1 MLLNKYIKIYPQLIS
16 LNTTSCLI
24 RYASELNFEKAGVGT
39 HNRIDDKIRKV
50 LRYSIHPQSKSL
62 TDVHWANYLHT
73 KIVNA
78 MNFYINENCV
88 KDIKIEYLNQLEILK
103 YFENHHYQFHVDASP
118 EHHRTLSAILFLNN
132 DYKGGRLIFKSLSD
146 DEEITIE
153 PIPGSVVVWPSNFL
167 FPHMVKPVTEGV
179 RYTIV
184 AWA

>member
-1 MLLNKYIKIYPQLIS
+1 MLLNKYIKVYPQLIN
-16 LNTTSCLI
+16 LNTTSCLV
-24 RYASELNFEKAGVGT
+24 RYANNLNFEKAGVGII
-39 HNRIDDKIRKV
+39 NKIDDKIRKV

-103 YFENHHYQFHVDASP
+103 YFENHHYQFHVDAST

>member
-1 MLLNKYIKIYPQLIS
+1 MLLNKYIKIYPQLIN
-16 LNTTSCLI
+16 LNTISCLI
-24 RYASELNFEKAGVGT
+24 RYANNLNFEKAGVGT
-39 HNRIDDKIRKV
+39 INKIDDKIRKV

-103 YFENHHYQFHVDASP
+103 YFENHHYQFHIDASP

>member
-1 MLLNKYIKIYPQLIS
+1 MLLNKYIKIYPQLTS
-16 LNTTSCLI
+16 LDTTSCLI
-24 RYASELNFEKAGVGT
+24 RYANNLKFEKAGLGT
-39 HNRIDDKIRKV
+39 NNRIDDKIRKV
-50 LRYSIHPQSKSL
+50 LRYGIHSQSKSL

-78 MNFYINENCV
+78 MNFYLNENCV
-88 KDIKIEYLNQLEILK
+88 KDIKIQYLNQLEILK
-103 YFENHHYQFHVDASP
+103 YFENHHYKFHIDASP
-118 EHHRTLSAILFLNN
+118 EHFRTLSAILFLNN

>member
-1 MLLNKYIKIYPQLIS
+1 MLLNKYVKIYPQLIN
-16 LNTTSCLI
+16 LNTTSTLI
-24 RYASELNFEKAGVGT
+24 RYASELNYEKAGIGT
-39 HNRIDDKIRKV
+39 VNQINDKIRKV
-50 LRYSIHPQSKSL
+50 LRYHIDSQSKSL

-78 MNFYINENCV
+78 MNYYINENS
-88 KDIKIEYLNQLEILK
+88 IGHMKIENLSQIDVLK

-132 DYKGGRLIFKSLSD
+132 DYKGGKLIFKTLSD
-146 DEEITIE
+146 EEEITIE
-153 PIPGSVVVWPSNFL
+153 PTPGSLIIWPSNFL